1 MQVITNISSVF
12 LKSSTDGHLLYGFQL
27 KVKYFSILHF
37 YAETSGNDNKTIYPH
52 NKTRLLP
59 ANNRSLSTRI
69 WHLMVTGVTHKFLNW
84 IGKKTF
90 CCFLSF

>member
-1 MQVITNISSVF
+1 MKIQDHIISVF
-12 LKSSTDGHLLYGFQL
+12 LKSSTDNSLAEGIKI
-27 KVKYFSILHF
+27 KVNKISILHF

-69 WHLMVTGVTHKFLNW
+69 WHLMVTRVTHKFLNR
-84 IGKKTF
+84 IGKKVF
-90 CCFLSF
+90 FGFLSF